1 MIDFIYILHYLII
14 FLGIKYYNRYIK
26 IKNKTILIDNKSN
39 YNIYI
44 LSYGIKG
51 DSSYNL
57 CNEYINSLD
66 IVKKCNKL
74 IFLKYHTKK
83 NNIFNFKRALKSL
96 GTPINDKIIIIYN
109 SSIDPNNMLLTLN
122 NFDYNFIIINIEQVS
137 RKIVLNNLLSIDKN
151 NCKNITLCD
160 YSYANIELL
169 KNNNIKSMLLPYGI
183 YKNEIY
189 NFEKN
194 IDISTIS
201 FKSEECVSRRSHIYN
216 LLINNFK
223 DVVDIKGWVYE
234 RDKLLFRSKILINV
248 HHFTDYTIFE
258 EIRCNRCIFNKI
270 IVISEYSYK
279 WENFPLKEHMIFTD
293 YDNIIN
299 KTKEVLNNYDYY
311 HNLLFKN
318 LKYV

>member
-1 MIDFIYILHYLII
+1 M
-14 FLGIKYYNRYIK
+14 
-26 IKNKTILIDNKSN
+26 S
-39 YNIYI
+39 
-44 LSYGIKG
+44 
-51 DSSYNL
+51 
-57 CNEYINSLD
+57 
-66 IVKKCNKL
+66 
-74 IFLKYHTKK
+74 
-83 NNIFNFKRALKSL
+83 
-96 GTPINDKIIIIYN
+96 P
-109 SSIDPNNMLLTLN
+109 LT
-122 NFDYNFIIINIEQVS
+122 V
-137 RKIVLNNLLSIDKN
+137 IDKN

-160 YSYANIELL
+160 YSYANMELL

-201 FKSEECVSRRSHIYN
+201 FKSKGNCLSRRNHIYN

-223 DVVDIKGWVYE
+223 DVVDIKGWGYE
-234 RDKLLFRSKILINV
+234 RDNLLFRSKILINV
-248 HHFTDYTIFE
+248 HHSTDYTIFE

-311 HNLLFKN
+311 YNLLFKN
-318 LKYV
+318 LKYG